1 MRVLIFANGLT
12 NVIVLLIFVVI
23 APLFIEQFKLL
34 PAAWNLIA
42 DLLAK
47 IGLISR

>member
-1 MRVLIFANGLT
+1 MVYIFVNGLT
-12 NVIVLLIFVVI
+12 NVIVLLVFVVI
-23 APLFIEQFKLL
+23 APILIEQFKLL
-34 PAAWNLIA
+34 PAAWNFIA